1 VLKNKRSTHTHTH
14 THTPIHTHTHTHTL
28 THTHTH
34 TLSGIMCF
42 KTFHLCRDTFR
53 CVYKQSQSCVSR
65 QILQHIVCAMTHSCV
80 SDSFMCTRTH
90 CTLNRLWTH
99 RVHTATHCNTL
110 QHTTTHNNTLQH
122 EQTLKTSCTQTNY
135 THFHM
140 ITDCLTTSE
149 KLSVVC
155 CKSKDRVTLLSI
167 SIILWIHFVL
177 VIAGWGGLLQILQLL
192 PVA

>member
-1 VLKNKRSTHTHTH
+1 MCVNTHCH
-14 THTPIHTHTHTHTL
+14 
-28 THTHTH
+28 
-34 TLSGIMCF
+34 
-42 KTFHLCRDTFR
+42 
-53 CVYKQSQSCVSR
+53 SCVSR
-65 QILQHIVCAMTHSCV
+65 DIAFYNIVCAMTHTCV
-80 SDSFMCTRTH
+80 SRHIHVCIQTVSFMCVKTDSTTHCVRWLIPVCRDTFMCTWTH

-110 QHTTTHNNTLQH
+110 QHTATHCNTLQH
-122 EQTLKTSCTQTNY
+122 EQTSKTSCTQTNY
-135 THFHM
+135 THFHTD
-140 ITDCLTTSE
+140 TDCLTTSK

-177 VIAGWGGLLQILQLL
+177 VIAGWGGLLQMLQLL